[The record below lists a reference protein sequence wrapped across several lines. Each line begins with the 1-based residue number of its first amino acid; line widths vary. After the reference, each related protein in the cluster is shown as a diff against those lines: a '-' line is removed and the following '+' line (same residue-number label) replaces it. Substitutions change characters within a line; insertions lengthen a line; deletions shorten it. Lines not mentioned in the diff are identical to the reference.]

1 LRVDYLVPLS
11 KFISMNYGPI
21 NIDPET
27 MGGTPV
33 FTGTR
38 VPVQS
43 LFDYIETGET
53 LDEFLENFPSVKKDL
68 AIQVLEMASKT
79 LTSEKSLNENFA

>member
-1 LRVDYLVPLS
+1 
-11 KFISMNYGPI
+11 MHYGPI

-38 VPVQS
+38 VPIQS

-53 LDEFLENFPSVKKDL
+53 LDEFLENFPSVRKEH
-68 AIQVLEMASKT
+68 AIEVLEMAKKT
-79 LTSEKSLNENFA
+79 LTTEKILHENFA

>member
-1 LRVDYLVPLS
+1 MR
-11 KFISMNYGPI
+11 FGAI

-38 VPVQS
+38 VPIKS
-43 LFDYIETGET
+43 LFDYIETGST
-53 LDEFLENFPSVKKDL
+53 LDEFLENFPSVKKEF
-68 AIQVLEMASKT
+68 AIEVLEMAMKS
-79 LTSEKSLNENFA
+79 LTTVKILNENFAR